1 MSDNAKELPKIR
13 VWKKD
18 EMSKRIAFFK
28 DLKGSKKGECGISDL
43 HSLVFYNFSD
53 QSDFLVT
60 YSLEVKDIIEEKF
73 GIILD
78 YEPSIFS

>member
-28 DLKGSKKGECGISDL
+28 DLKGSKKGYQIA
-43 HSLVFYNFSD
+43 F
-53 QSDFLVT
+53 FLNVQ
-60 YSLEVKDIIEEKF
+60 EN
-73 GIILD
+73 
-78 YEPSIFS
+78 

>member
-28 DLKGSKKGECGISDL
+28 DLKGSKKGLPD
-43 HSLVFYNFSD
+43 SLLPAVSYTH
-53 QSDFLVT
+53 LTLPTTVR
-60 YSLEVKDIIEEKF
+60 V
-73 GIILD
+73 
-78 YEPSIFS
+78 

>member
-28 DLKGSKKGECGISDL
+28 DLKGSKKGLPD
-43 HSLVFYNFSD
+43 SL
-53 QSDFLVT
+53 
-60 YSLEVKDIIEEKF
+60 SLIHI
-73 GIILD
+73 
-78 YEPSIFS
+78 